1 MKKETQIIAIHL
13 GVQVLY
19 STLFMVFCYAQGLE
33 EEFFRFYTWLGFM
46 VTQAFFMI
54 GHGITIAILAS
65 NQPKD
70 KPEYAQAHWLS
81 LGFVFLLGGSICFV
95 APEVFVDRFY

>member
-19 STLFMVFCYAQGLE
+19 STFFLIFFYFQGIE
-33 EEFFRFYTWLGFM
+33 EEFFKVYAWMGFM
-46 VTQAFFMI
+46 VTQAMFMI
-54 GHGITIAILAS
+54 GHGITMAILAS

-81 LGFVFLLGGSICFV
+81 LGFVFLLGGSICFA

>member
-1 MKKETQIIAIHL
+1 MKKETQIMAIHL
-13 GVQVLY
+13 GAQMLY
-19 STLFMVFCYAQGLE
+19 SLLLVILFQDDSPE
-33 EEFFRFYTWLGFM
+33 KEFFSTYTWLGFM
-46 VTQAFFMI
+46 FTQAIFMI
-54 GHGITIAILAS
+54 GHGTTIAILAS

-81 LGFVFLLGGSICFV
+81 LGFVFLLGGSICFA